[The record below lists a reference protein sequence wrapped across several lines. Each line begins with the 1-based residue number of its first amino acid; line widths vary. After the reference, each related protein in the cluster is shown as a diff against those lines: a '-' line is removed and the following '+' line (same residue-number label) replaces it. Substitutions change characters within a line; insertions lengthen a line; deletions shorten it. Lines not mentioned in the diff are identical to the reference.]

1 MKERL
6 LDPKIISE
14 TRDPEGREQIL
25 AAASSAESEL
35 KTVREKIP
43 LHEARKKEISERL
56 SALEKEAEETV
67 AVLADRLKTLVVR
80 MKIKMGLGDSVASN
94 LEARNTA
101 TETEKQA
108 ILEELNQIEAEIES
122 LKAKLK
128 DAPAPQELLDS
139 YHEKMLDLPLTN
151 EEKREFLK
159 PETLA
164 SLTTEEYVQLWRRL
178 NPHYL
183 SHVTRQGL
191 RDHNAMV
198 YHSAGTNEFHDGF
211 VSVMQDEQKIR
222 TPMALDGLRSRDEA
236 SVHAYLEKNGIFEAA
251 NEEEAQTKLKD
262 LLDFS
267 LASAPKY
274 PDKSAVHFAA
284 QIVADEY
291 YGGEKDNEVFFL
303 YPADVIAS
311 QHAFA
316 FNGRE
321 QALTRPESETKWN
334 DVFVWPNSVEENG
347 VPVDAGFVFLPNK
360 TLVDPETGSKYAS
373 EVKTVD
379 GKEKRVVVEDK
390 ELPKKFAEW
399 LSDLNE
405 KSPLVVAMQ
414 DWIKAEDWFERQEKG
429 EQFDRIL
436 YDELKKIGFS
446 TDILPE
452 LTTFLKDKFLRTQD
466 HNCQLDP
473 TITDEVIKTYSGGRK
488 RAENPIT
495 AKEYWEKFF
504 ATNPKLKP
512 KHIIYYDGDPTSAV
526 QEFQQKNKIGRAD
539 TSATDG
545 DLLGFDDNLVGNMR
559 KDPRANQGYTE
570 LSDTAQKIIK
580 EHYSVAT

>member
-14 TRDPEGREQIL
+14 THDPEGREQIL
-25 AAASSAESEL
+25 AAASLAESEL

-43 LHEARKKEISERL
+43 LHEVRKKEIAERL
-56 SALEKEAEETV
+56 SVLEKEEEETV
-67 AVLADRLKTLVVR
+67 SVLADRLKTLIVR
-80 MKIKMGLGDSVASN
+80 LKIKVGLGDSVASG
-94 LEARNTA
+94 LEAKNAA
-101 TETEKQA
+101 TETEKQTL
-108 ILEELNQIEAEIES
+108 LEELNQIEVEIEN

-128 DAPAPQELLDS
+128 DAPAPQELLDA
-139 YHEKMLDLPLTN
+139 YHEKMLDTPLTN

-198 YHSAGTNEFHDGF
+198 YHSAGMNEFHDGF
-211 VSVMQDEQKIR
+211 VGIMQDEQKIR
-222 TPMALDGLRSRDEA
+222 TPLALEGLLSRDGE
-236 SVHAYLEKNGIFEAA
+236 SIRDYLEKNGVLKAE
-251 NEEEAQTKLKD
+251 NEEEALSKLKD

-303 YPADVIAS
+303 YPSDVVAS
-311 QHAFA
+311 QYSFA
-316 FNGRE
+316 FNGNERT
-321 QALTRPESETKWN
+321 LTKPQNETKWN
-334 DVFVWPNSVEENG
+334 DVFVWPNSVEESG

-373 EVKTVD
+373 EVKSVD
-379 GKEKRVVVEDK
+379 DKEKRIVIEDK
-390 ELPKKFAEW
+390 ETPKAFTEW
-399 LSDLNE
+399 ITGMNE
-405 KSPLVVAMQ
+405 QSPIVVAFKKLRETHGWQ
-414 DWIKAEDWFERQEKG
+414 QREECQE
-429 EQFDRIL
+429 EFHQVL
-436 YDELKKIGFS
+436 LKDLKRIGFN
-446 TDILPE
+446 DGVIPE
-452 LTTFLKDKFLRTQD
+452 LMTYLSGKFGWTKEDCL
-466 HNCQLDP
+466 LGEEVIP
-473 TITDEVIKTYSGGRK
+473 EVIKVYSGGRK

-495 AKEYWEKFF
+495 AKEYWEKYFEQH
-504 ATNPKLKP
+504 PDQKP
-512 KHIIYYDGDPTSAV
+512 KHIIFYDGDPTRAV
-526 QEFQQKNKIGRAD
+526 QEFQQRNKIGRAD

-545 DLLGFDDNLVGNMR
+545 DLLGFDDNMVGNMR

-570 LSDTAQKIIK
+570 LSETAQRIIK
-580 EHYSVAT
+580 EHYSVTP

>member
-14 TRDPEGREQIL
+14 THDPEGREQIL
-25 AAASSAESEL
+25 AAASLAESEL

-43 LHEARKKEISERL
+43 LHEVRKKEIAERL
-56 SALEKEAEETV
+56 SVLEKEEEETV
-67 AVLADRLKTLVVR
+67 SVLADRLKTLIVR
-80 MKIKMGLGDSVASN
+80 LKTKVGLGDSVASG
-94 LEARNTA
+94 LEAKNAA
-101 TETEKQA
+101 TETEKQTL
-108 ILEELNQIEAEIES
+108 LEELNQIEVEIEN

-128 DAPAPQELLDS
+128 DAPAPQELLDA
-139 YHEKMLDLPLTN
+139 YHEKMLDTPLTN

-198 YHSAGTNEFHDGF
+198 YHSAGMNEFHDGF
-211 VSVMQDEQKIR
+211 VGIMQDEQKIR
-222 TPMALDGLRSRDEA
+222 TPLALEGLLSRDGE
-236 SVHAYLEKNGIFEAA
+236 SIRDYLEKNGVLKAE
-251 NEEEAQTKLKD
+251 NEEEALSKLKD

-303 YPADVIAS
+303 YPSDVVAS
-311 QHAFA
+311 QYSFA
-316 FNGRE
+316 FNGNERT
-321 QALTRPESETKWN
+321 LTKPQNETKWN
-334 DVFVWPNSVEENG
+334 DVFVWPNSVEESG

-373 EVKTVD
+373 EVKSVD
-379 GKEKRVVVEDK
+379 DKEKRIVIEDK
-390 ELPKKFAEW
+390 ETPKAFTEW
-399 LSDLNE
+399 ITGMNE
-405 KSPLVVAMQ
+405 QSPIVVAFKKLRETHGWQ
-414 DWIKAEDWFERQEKG
+414 QREECQE
-429 EQFDRIL
+429 EFHQVL
-436 YDELKKIGFS
+436 LKDLKRIGFN
-446 TDILPE
+446 DGVIPE
-452 LTTFLKDKFLRTQD
+452 LMTYLSGKFGWTKEDCL
-466 HNCQLDP
+466 LGEEVIP
-473 TITDEVIKTYSGGRK
+473 EVIKVYSGGRK

-495 AKEYWEKFF
+495 AKEYWEKYFEQH
-504 ATNPKLKP
+504 PDQKP
-512 KHIIYYDGDPTSAV
+512 KHIIFYDGDPTRAV
-526 QEFQQKNKIGRAD
+526 QEFQQRNKIGRAD

-545 DLLGFDDNLVGNMR
+545 DLLGFDDNMVGNMR

-570 LSDTAQKIIK
+570 LSETAQRIIK
-580 EHYSVAT
+580 EHYSVTP

>member
-14 TRDPEGREQIL
+14 THDPEGREQIL
-25 AAASSAESEL
+25 AAASLAESEL

-43 LHEARKKEISERL
+43 LHEVRKKEIAERL
-56 SALEKEAEETV
+56 SVLEKEEEETV
-67 AVLADRLKTLVVR
+67 SVLADRLKTLIVR
-80 MKIKMGLGDSVASN
+80 LKIKVGLGDSVASG
-94 LEARNTA
+94 LEAKNAA
-101 TETEKQA
+101 TETEKQTL
-108 ILEELNQIEAEIES
+108 LEELNQIEVEIEN

-128 DAPAPQELLDS
+128 DAPAPQELLDA
-139 YHEKMLDLPLTN
+139 YHEKMLDTPLTN

-198 YHSAGTNEFHDGF
+198 YHSAGMNEFHDGF
-211 VSVMQDEQKIR
+211 VGIMQDEQKIR
-222 TPMALDGLRSRDEA
+222 TPLALEGLLSRDGE
-236 SVHAYLEKNGIFEAA
+236 SIRDYLEKNGVLKAE
-251 NEEEAQTKLKD
+251 NEEEALSKLKD

-303 YPADVIAS
+303 YPSDVVAS
-311 QHAFA
+311 QYSFA
-316 FNGRE
+316 FNGNERT
-321 QALTRPESETKWN
+321 LTKPQNETKWN
-334 DVFVWPNSVEENG
+334 DVFVWPNSVEESG

-373 EVKTVD
+373 EVKSVD
-379 GKEKRVVVEDK
+379 DKEKRIVIEDK
-390 ELPKKFAEW
+390 ETPKAFTEW
-399 LSDLNE
+399 ITGMNE
-405 KSPLVVAMQ
+405 QSPIVVAFKKLRETHGWQ
-414 DWIKAEDWFERQEKG
+414 QQE
-429 EQFDRIL
+429 ECQEEFHQVL
-436 YDELKKIGFS
+436 LKDLKRIGFN
-446 TDILPE
+446 DGVIPE
-452 LTTFLKDKFLRTQD
+452 LMTYLSGKFGWTKEDCL
-466 HNCQLDP
+466 LGEEVIP
-473 TITDEVIKTYSGGRK
+473 EVIKVYSGGRK

-495 AKEYWEKFF
+495 AKEYWEKYFEQH
-504 ATNPKLKP
+504 PDQKP
-512 KHIIYYDGDPTSAV
+512 KHIIFYDGDPTRAV
-526 QEFQQKNKIGRAD
+526 QEFQQRNKIGRAD

-545 DLLGFDDNLVGNMR
+545 DLLGFDDNMVGNMR

-570 LSDTAQKIIK
+570 LSETAQRIIK
-580 EHYSVAT
+580 EHYSVTP